1 MHVSLIR
8 AGGYLDFGQ
17 PTTEQD
23 WDNWQYVARN
33 SRKEHDRQCQ
43 PRLAELRV
51 ASGGVKRRRRHSSPA
66 RAGEDD
72 APRTWMKRGTSV
84 ALISLIPATQ
94 KNGQVNLQQGN
105 AVDETSEHDGVEE
118 KCIFDV
124 RPMQTNNDTLYS
136 EFVRDQC
143 WPSYGFS
150 GPHARTQLSAF
161 EQIQN
166 HSTRL
171 A

>member
-1 MHVSLIR
+1 MML
-8 AGGYLDFGQ
+8 
-17 PTTEQD
+17 
-23 WDNWQYVARN
+23 
-33 SRKEHDRQCQ
+33 
-43 PRLAELRV
+43 
-51 ASGGVKRRRRHSSPA
+51 
-66 RAGEDD
+66 
-72 APRTWMKRGTSV
+72 PRTWMKRGTSV

-124 RPMQTNNDTLYS
+124 RPMQTHNDTLYS

-143 WPSYGFS
+143 WPSYDFS